1 LKPDNAVGS
10 ATSSNAVL
18 SVVLSPRSR
27 TNYASSTAT
36 FTATAFGPESL
47 NYQWQMNGTNLVDGG
62 SISGATNS
70 TLTIVNVSSND
81 AAIYSVSVT
90 NLAGRATS
98 SNATLTVIYPLK
110 LALQLMAGYP
120 LLNLTGIL
128 SNNYVV
134 QYSTNL
140 ADTNWIN
147 LLSLTNL
154 SVSPYQFLDPA
165 AAGQPARFYR
175 AFMH

>member
-1 LKPDNAVGS
+1 MAFLIMASASLVGAQTLQTLCS
-10 ATSSNAVL
+10 F
-18 SVVLSPRSR
+18 
-27 TNYASSTAT
+27 NYN
-36 FTATAFGPESL
+36 
-47 NYQWQMNGTNLVDGG
+47 NYNNGANPYAGLTLGRDGNFYGTTGEGG
-62 SISGATNS
+62 SGGGYGTVFKVTTNG

-90 NLAGRATS
+90 NLAGSAMS
-98 SNATLTVIYPLK
+98 SNAILTVIYPLK
-110 LALQLMAGYP
+110 LALQLVAGYP

-154 SVSPYQFLDPA
+154 SVNPYQFLDPA
-165 AAGQPARFYR
+165 ATGQPARFYR
-175 AFMH
+175 AFMQ